1 MKHFFRSLSLQ
12 LSLIFC
18 TIILLNSHQS
28 VAYTI
33 ASPQV
38 NEIKSDGVI
47 KILAIGNSFS
57 EDALEYFLYDLAKA
71 GGHKIIIGNLY
82 IGGAELA
89 LHLKNASENK
99 DAYSYR
105 KIGEDGKKVV
115 RPKMSIASALADER
129 WDYISFQQVSS
140 KSGLYQTYTEP
151 LPALVNYVKEKVQNP
166 DTRYI
171 LHQTWA
177 YAQTSTHKGFANYG
191 NSQKKMYSAI
201 VKTTKK
207 INKAYHFDM
216 LIPSGTAIQNARTSF
231 VGDHMNRD
239 GYHLNLILGRY
250 TASCTWYEK
259 NFNES
264 VIGNT
269 FHPEKLSN
277 YETDMAQNAAHT
289 AVLNPFKVTVLKQ
302 FKSNR

>member
-1 MKHFFRSLSLQ
+1 MKHFFRSLSFQ
-12 LSLIFC
+12 LGLIFC
-18 TIILLNSHQS
+18 AVILLSGHQS

-33 ASPQV
+33 APPQV
-38 NEIKSDGVI
+38 SEIKGDGVI

-89 LHLKNASENK
+89 LHWKNASGNK

-105 KIGEDGKKVV
+105 KIGKDGEKVV
-115 RPKMSIASALADER
+115 RSKMSIASALADER

-201 VKTTKK
+201 VKTTNK

-259 NFNES
+259 IFNES

-277 YETDMAQNAAHT
+277 YETEMAQNAAHT

>member
-1 MKHFFRSLSLQ
+1 
-12 LSLIFC
+12 
-18 TIILLNSHQS
+18 
-28 VAYTI
+28 
-33 ASPQV
+33 
-38 NEIKSDGVI
+38 
-47 KILAIGNSFS
+47 
-57 EDALEYFLYDLAKA
+57 
-71 GGHKIIIGNLY
+71 
-82 IGGAELA
+82 
-89 LHLKNASENK
+89 
-99 DAYSYR
+99 
-105 KIGEDGKKVV
+105 
-115 RPKMSIASALADER
+115 
-129 WDYISFQQVSS
+129 
-140 KSGLYQTYTEP
+140 
-151 LPALVNYVKEKVQNP
+151 
-166 DTRYI
+166 
-171 LHQTWA
+171 
-177 YAQTSTHKGFANYG
+177 
-191 NSQKKMYSAI
+191 MYSAI

-259 NFNES
+259 IFNEN